1 MGAFP
6 TLSTVTYLTASSSN
20 AAPTLV
26 FDHTYD
32 QGEEEIIDTMLCSRP
47 SLGKHLVFDG
57 TLLHG
62 APANPLLKANIEESN
77 NEVGD
82 SPSSIRVTFLVNVW
96 KDRKPSS
103 VHTLESS
110 IRQKLLVLDD
120 SLVCLEKNL
129 VIERQVVTKILLE
142 KEEDIP
148 EPLRQR
154 IELPFVTKGITWEE
168 QLCFSDDVAE
178 DDGGLVVITFPPPQT
193 HDTMLVTWE
202 KGLQAYLDYSQKEE
216 NGHGIK
222 GGQEERND
230 YYV

>member
-1 MGAFP
+1 
-6 TLSTVTYLTASSSN
+6 
-20 AAPTLV
+20 
-26 FDHTYD
+26 
-32 QGEEEIIDTMLCSRP
+32 MLCSGP

-62 APANPLLKANIEESN
+62 APANPLLKANIGESDN
-77 NEVGD
+77 

-103 VHTLESS
+103 VHTLDSS
-110 IRQKLLVLDD
+110 IRQKLLILDD
-120 SLVCLEKNL
+120 SLISLEKSL
-129 VIERQVVTKILLE
+129 VMEKQVVTTILLE

-168 QLCFSDDVAE
+168 QLCFTDDTAE

-193 HDTMLVTWE
+193 HDTVLVTWE
-202 KGLQAYLDYSQKEE
+202 NGLQAYLDYSQKED
-216 NGHGIK
+216 NGRDNK
-222 GGQEERND
+222 GDQKRND